1 MGGFPFMK
9 TRHKSSKP
17 RSKPST
23 SGRPRK
29 AKATHTK
36 AAKNPRSAKRGRPPK
51 TDARRRRRRRK
62 QWSPRRRITEKEVA
76 VWCRRVVRAL
86 ERERRRCG
94 VSLDD
99 VSGPAGVTRQCLG
112 KVNRRKGAPLLSTVL
127 RYFYALNL
135 DWCFVAFTRRD
146 AETQGSAR
154 DGWGK
159 HQLRFQAGRGC
170 GTLRPC
176 RNH

>member
-1 MGGFPFMK
+1 MGGFPFMN

-17 RSKPST
+17 RSKSST

-29 AKATHTK
+29 ASATHTK
-36 AAKNPRSAKRGRPPK
+36 AAKNPRFAKRGRPPK
-51 TDARRRRRRRK
+51 TKARRRAGR
-62 QWSPRRRITEKEVA
+62 WTPRRRLTEKEVA
-76 VWCRRVVRAL
+76 VWCRRIVRGL

-146 AETQGSAR
+146 AEIQGSAR

-170 GTLRPC
+170 ESLRPC